1 MLFARTERVKTDK
14 TVKDSVKNGNQIKS
28 RRTKTNQEVALMVVS
43 TVLLG
48 TLALNSCNL
57 KPVGNDDTDNE
68 SYTGEPASI
77 SNEEPDNIRYVFP
90 TPDKNA
96 ESGQESNVNSGKN
109 DETGTSEDETP
120 LDTEK
125 LPDEKNRA
133 LSYVGNGDGTCTVCG
148 IGNVADSFVVIPD
161 ESPNGMKVSAIA
173 PMAFYGNNNIV
184 TVQIPKTVKE
194 IGPMAFGN
202 CRKLAYIFVSSENPA
217 FCDIEG
223 VLFDYNRTEL
233 ICYPDA
239 KATSRYELP
248 STIWKIRAMALYNC
262 PDLQTIIFHGTKDD
276 WEKVIKDEK
285 NYALYTASMS
295 FVSVSYNEDENLN
308 PEK

>member
-1 MLFARTERVKTDK
+1 MLFARTERVKTNK
-14 TVKDSVKNGNQIKS
+14 TVKDNSKKETPIKS
-28 RRTKTNQEVALMVVS
+28 KRTKTNQTVALGAVS
-43 TVLLG
+43 IVLLG
-48 TLALNSCNL
+48 TLVLNSCNL
-57 KPVGNDDTDNE
+57 KPVGNDGTDNE
-68 SYTGEPASI
+68 SYTGEPAGTKKQ
-77 SNEEPDNIRYVFP
+77 EPDNIRYVYP
-90 TPDKNA
+90 TPDDNA
-96 ESGQESNVNSGKN
+96 ESGKGNNENSGKSEN
-109 DETGTSEDETP
+109 TTVEETTP
-120 LDTEK
+120 DTEK
-125 LPDEKNRA
+125 TPDEKNRA

-148 IGNVADSFVVIPD
+148 IGNVADSFVVIPE
-161 ESPNGMKVSAIA
+161 ESPEGMKVSAIA
-173 PMAFYGNNNIV
+173 PMAFYSNNNIV

-202 CRKLAYIFVSSENPA
+202 CQRLAYVFVSSENHA

-239 KATSRYELP
+239 KATSNYELP
-248 STIWKIRAMALYNC
+248 STIRKIRAMALYNC
-262 PDLQTIIFHGTKDD
+262 PDLQTILFHGTKED

-295 FVSVSYNEDENLN
+295 FTSASYNEDENIN

>member
-14 TVKDSVKNGNQIKS
+14 TVKSNAAKENPIKN
-28 RRTKTNQEVALMVVS
+28 RRTKTNQAVALGFVS

-48 TLALNSCNL
+48 TLVLNSCNL
-57 KPVGNDDTDNE
+57 KPVGSDGTDNE
-68 SYTGEPASI
+68 SYTAEPANTSKDK
-77 SNEEPDNIRYVFP
+77 PDNIRYVYP

-96 ESGQESNVNSGKN
+96 ESGQENNEDSGSGEN
-109 DETGTSEDETP
+109 GTSEEP
-120 LDTEK
+120 SADTEK
-125 LPDEKNRA
+125 SLDEKNRA

-148 IGNVADSFVVIPD
+148 IGNVTDSFVVIPE
-161 ESPNGMKVSAIA
+161 ESPEGMKVSTIA
-173 PMAFYGNNNIV
+173 PMAFYGNSNIV

-202 CRKLAYIFVSSENPA
+202 CQKLAYVFVSSENSA
-217 FCDIEG
+217 FCDVEG
-223 VLFDYNRTEL
+223 VLFDYSKTEL

-239 KATSRYELP
+239 KTTSRYELP
-248 STIWKIRAMALYNC
+248 STVRKIRAMALYNC
-262 PDLQTIIFHGTKDD
+262 PDLQTIVFHGTKEE
-276 WEKVIKDEK
+276 WERVIKDEK

-295 FVSVSYNEDENLN
+295 FTSASYGKDENTN